1 MYRTSTGERTLKG
14 KEAEAFQHMLS
25 MMLDEFD
32 PTVEWNIT
40 DPEMTTYGITAYDEM
55 SFGQKLWSL
64 NLVSKA
70 LLVESITY
78 PPLVA
83 YVEATVATVFIM
95 ADVLLDMEK
104 DSSADYPKFTDLMKA
119 ALAELAEP
127 GDESCDDFE
136 PSELV
141 TVLEERIFW
150 DQDYLSA
157 DIYLDS
163 ASESS
168 RPLDEDNG
176 GYYTAIAHDPP
187 ESQYKALYKELIELM
202 EV

>member
-1 MYRTSTGERTLKG
+1 MYRTSTGERTLTS
-14 KEAEAFQHMLS
+14 KEAEVFKHMLS

-32 PTVEWNIT
+32 PAVEWNIT
-40 DPEMTTYGITAYDEM
+40 DPDMTTYGITAYDEM

-70 LLVESITY
+70 LLVESVPY

-104 DSSADYPKFTDLMKA
+104 DSPVDYPKFTDLMKA
-119 ALAELAEP
+119 ALDELAET
-127 GDESCDDFE
+127 GDESCD
-136 PSELV
+136 ELEASSLV
-141 TVLEERIFW
+141 AVLEERIFW

-163 ASESS
+163 ASESN
-168 RPLDEDNG
+168 RPLDEGNG

-187 ESQYKALYKELIELM
+187 ESEYQALFNELIDLTEI
-202 EV
+202 

>member
-1 MYRTSTGERTLKG
+1 MYRTSTGERILTG
-14 KEAEAFQHMLS
+14 KEAEVFKHMLS
-25 MMLDEFD
+25 VMLDEFD

-40 DPEMTTYGITAYDEM
+40 DPEMTTYGITAYDDM

-70 LLVESITY
+70 LLDKSVPY

-104 DSSADYPKFTDLMKA
+104 DQPEDYPSFTESMKA
-119 ALAELAEP
+119 ALDEHAEL
-127 GDESCDDFE
+127 GDESCDDLE
-136 PSELV
+136 PESLV
-141 TVLEERIFW
+141 AILEERIFW

-163 ASESS
+163 ASESN
-168 RPLDEDNG
+168 RPLDEANG

-187 ESQYKALYKELIELM
+187 ESQYKALYDELIELM
-202 EV
+202 VV

>member
-1 MYRTSTGERTLKG
+1 
-14 KEAEAFQHMLS
+14 
-25 MMLDEFD
+25 
-32 PTVEWNIT
+32 
-40 DPEMTTYGITAYDEM
+40 MTTYGITAYDEM

-70 LLVESITY
+70 LLDKSVPY

-83 YVEATVATVFIM
+83 FVEATIATVFIM
-95 ADVLLDMEK
+95 ADVLLDMDK
-104 DSSADYPKFTDLMKA
+104 DSMVDYPKFTDLMKG

-127 GDESCDDFE
+127 GDESCDDLE
-136 PSELV
+136 PDTLV
-141 TVLEERIFW
+141 AILEERIFW
-150 DQDYLSA
+150 DLDYLSA

-168 RPLDEDNG
+168 RPLDEGNG

-187 ESQYKALYKELIELM
+187 ESEYKALYDELIDLTEI
-202 EV
+202 